1 MRFKWPKRIENNWLG
16 LRVGALFTIAALLVG
31 SLLGL
36 CLFPHLPIRLA
47 KATPTPSP
55 IQPTATLEALEFP
68 TPTVEGETITP
79 TPLAE
84 TPTPSLE
91 TPTPSPAGGPTP
103 TPTPTSVTYPPVP
116 GTGFDYGIQIDPFSG
131 NLGGLMGQIGDLRFR
146 WVRLQV
152 RWYWIEPSKGQFSW
166 VTDDWVRATN
176 AAGIKVLF
184 SVLGSP
190 AWATIGPSTEG
201 PPANNNDFG
210 DFMAAMAAR
219 YSGNP
224 GSVGRVDAYEIWNE
238 QNLSREWSSPRGL
251 RADDYVALL
260 RVAYNRIKAVDPSII
275 VVAGAP
281 TPVGW
286 TGPDNVDDFAYLRQ
300 MYQAGLKNYCDAVGV
315 HPSGFANP
323 PDMRYTGGDPDP
335 DRSHDDNRQFYFL
348 NTIEGYHNIM
358 AQFGD
363 GGKKL
368 WATEFGWASVDGLG
382 VSPVPGYEY
391 AADNTEAEQADY
403 IVRAYQIGRQKGYMG
418 VMLLW
423 NLNFGVTS
431 GASDEKA
438 AFGILRPDGTLRPA
452 YQALKNARLDG
463 TLP

>member
-1 MRFKWPKRIENNWLG
+1 MKFEWPKRIGNNQSG
-16 LRVGALFTIAALLVG
+16 LWVGALFIIAALLVG
-31 SLLGL
+31 SLLAF

-47 KATPTPSP
+47 KA
-55 IQPTATLEALEFP
+55 IPTATLQALEHL
-68 TPTVEGETITP
+68 TPTIEGETITP
-79 TPLAE
+79 TSLAE

-91 TPTPSPAGGPTP
+91 IQTPPPTGGPIP
-103 TPTPTSVTYPPVP
+103 TPTPTSVTYPPVA
-116 GTGFDYGIQIDPFSG
+116 GTGFDYGIQIDPHYG
-131 NLGGLMGQIGDLRFR
+131 NLAGLMGQIQDLRFR
-146 WVRLQV
+146 WVRFQV
-152 RWYWIEPSKGQFSW
+152 RWYWIEPNKGQFSW
-166 VTDDWVRATN
+166 EAIDDWVRAAN

-190 AWATIGPSTEG
+190 EWAAIGSSTEG
-201 PPANNNDFG
+201 PPTNNNDFG
-210 DFMAAMAAR
+210 EFMAAMAAR
-219 YSGNP
+219 YSGKP

-251 RADDYVALL
+251 RADDYAALL

-286 TGPDNVDDFAYLRQ
+286 TGPDNVDDFVYLRQ

-323 PDMRYTGGDPDP
+323 PDMHYTSGDPDP

-348 NTIEGYHNIM
+348 NTIEGYHDIM

-363 GGKKL
+363 GGKRL

-382 VSPVPGYEY
+382 VPPAPGYEY

-418 VMLLW
+418 VMFLW

-438 AFGILRPDGTLRPA
+438 AFGILRPDSTPRPA
-452 YQALKNARLDG
+452 YHALKNARLGG